1 MMLGKPEGFP
11 TKLQPSLFLQL
22 ISQICGFPHKVLIIN
37 QDCNKIF
44 INSQTIL
51 LNMTTEIS
59 IPVEEYTML
68 KKKAEIADN
77 IILQLDSSV
86 KDLKAGKLKKV

>member
-1 MMLGKPEGFP
+1 
-11 TKLQPSLFLQL
+11 
-22 ISQICGFPHKVLIIN
+22 
-37 QDCNKIF
+37 
-44 INSQTIL
+44 
-51 LNMTTEIS
+51 MTTEIS